1 MTTTEKSSRTQV
13 LVLLLAGLIAQP
25 VTAGVI
31 PGRWEKVSA
40 LEIASP
46 ITAELKNGDRIRG
59 QFRRLSPSAL
69 EFQSRS
75 GRAMIPKSDIR
86 TITTPSKD
94 GLGNGAG
101 IGAAIGAGLA
111 LGAFSLAVRTRG
123 GLDGDTWPFLMFG
136 GIGAGIGAG
145 IGTAADAATKGEPVV
160 LYKAPGTP

>member
-1 MTTTEKSSRTQV
+1 MTTTMKSSRTQV
-13 LVLLLAGLIAQP
+13 FVLLLAGLLAQP
-25 VTAGVI
+25 ATAGVI
-31 PGRWEKVSA
+31 PGRWEKVST
-40 LEIASP
+40 LEMASP

-69 EFQSRS
+69 ELRSRA
-75 GRAMIPKSDIR
+75 GRAVIPTSDIR

-123 GLDGDTWPFLMFG
+123 GLDGDTWPFLMIG
-136 GIGAGIGAG
+136 GIGASIGAGIGA
-145 IGTAADAATKGEPVV
+145 AADAATKGEPIVV
-160 LYKAPGTP
+160 YKAPGTP

>member
-31 PGRWEKVSA
+31 PGRWEKISA

-59 QFRRLSPSAL
+59 QFRRLSPSDL
-69 EFQSRS
+69 EFQSRA

-145 IGTAADAATKGEPVV
+145 IGTAADAATTGEPVV

>member
-1 MTTTEKSSRTQV
+1 MTTTMKSSRTQI

-31 PGRWEKVSA
+31 PGRWEKVSI
-40 LEIASP
+40 LEMASP

-59 QFRRLSPSAL
+59 QFQSLSPSAL
-69 EFQSRS
+69 ELRSRA
-75 GRAMIPKSDIR
+75 GRAVIPKSDIR

-111 LGAFSLAVRTRG
+111 LGTFILAVRTRG
-123 GLDGDTWPFLMFG
+123 GLDGDTRSLLVIG
-136 GIGAGIGAG
+136 GMGAGIGAG
-145 IGTAADAATKGEPVV
+145 VGVAADAATKGEPIVV
-160 LYKAPGTP
+160 YKAPGTP

>member
-1 MTTTEKSSRTQV
+1 MTTTMNSSRTQV
-13 LVLLLAGLIAQP
+13 FILLLAGLLAQP

-31 PGRWEKVSA
+31 PGRWEKVST
-40 LEIASP
+40 LEMTSP

-69 EFQSRS
+69 ELRSRA
-75 GRAMIPKSDIR
+75 GRAVIPKSDIR

-123 GLDGDTWPFLMFG
+123 GLDGDTWPFLMIG
-136 GIGAGIGAG
+136 GIGASIGAGIGA
-145 IGTAADAATKGEPVV
+145 AADAATKGEPIVV
-160 LYKAPGTP
+160 YKAPGTP